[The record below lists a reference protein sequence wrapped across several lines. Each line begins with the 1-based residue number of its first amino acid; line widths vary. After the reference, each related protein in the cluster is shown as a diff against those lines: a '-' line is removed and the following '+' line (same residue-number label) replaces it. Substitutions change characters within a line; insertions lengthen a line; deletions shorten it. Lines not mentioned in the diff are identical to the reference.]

1 MSRKITIIGAGSVG
15 STIAYSLSQEELA
28 SQIVMIDIN
37 KDKAEG
43 EVMDIEQGTCFR
55 EPISIIAGDYPD
67 AKDSD
72 IVIITSGIARKP
84 GQTRIDLAQTNVNIL
99 KSITP
104 QIVKEAPNALYVIV
118 SNPVDIMTYVFTKI
132 SGLPERQIIGS
143 GTILDTARLRCGLSE
158 KLQVAQKNIHAY
170 VFGEHGDSA
179 FIPWSLTDISGA
191 PMERYAEIMK
201 GTMDFEPLDREAM
214 TEYVHKA
221 GGEVIKRKGATFYAV
236 SASVCQLCSLL
247 LASSDSVATVSTM
260 MHGQYGVDDVC
271 ISTLTLVGPEGVKC
285 KLPVALTEEETEKL
299 HQSANTL
306 KNVISQINL

>member
-1 MSRKITIIGAGSVG
+1 M
-15 STIAYSLSQEELA
+15 Y
-28 SQIVMIDIN
+28 
-37 KDKAEG
+37 
-43 EVMDIEQGTCFR
+43 
-55 EPISIIAGDYPD
+55 
-67 AKDSD
+67 
-72 IVIITSGIARKP
+72 
-84 GQTRIDLAQTNVNIL
+84 
-99 KSITP
+99 
-104 QIVKEAPNALYVIV
+104 
-118 SNPVDIMTYVFTKI
+118 
-132 SGLPERQIIGS
+132 
-143 GTILDTARLRCGLSE
+143 
-158 KLQVAQKNIHAY
+158 
-170 VFGEHGDSA
+170 FGEHGDSA

>member
-1 MSRKITIIGAGSVG
+1 
-15 STIAYSLSQEELA
+15 
-28 SQIVMIDIN
+28 
-37 KDKAEG
+37 
-43 EVMDIEQGTCFR
+43 
-55 EPISIIAGDYPD
+55 
-67 AKDSD
+67 
-72 IVIITSGIARKP
+72 
-84 GQTRIDLAQTNVNIL
+84 
-99 KSITP
+99 
-104 QIVKEAPNALYVIV
+104 
-118 SNPVDIMTYVFTKI
+118 
-132 SGLPERQIIGS
+132 
-143 GTILDTARLRCGLSE
+143 
-158 KLQVAQKNIHAY
+158 
-170 VFGEHGDSA
+170 
-179 FIPWSLTDISGA
+179 
-191 PMERYAEIMK
+191 
-201 GTMDFEPLDREAM
+201 MDFEPLDCEAM